1 MDFDGPGDWQ
11 AEAAGRTPPASG
23 PLGAPEPPRSQRGAA
38 LIALVLAL
46 ALGSGLVTVGWLEA
60 TARSAHTALRTE
72 AALAAARDAL
82 IGYAASYP
90 DQHSGRHGP
99 GYLPCPDTSGNGS
112 PNTPC
117 RSRPLGR
124 LPWRRLGLHD
134 PRDGA
139 GERLW
144 YALAGRFR
152 ANGYKH
158 RPLNGETAAELV
170 VDGRGGVAAVILA
183 PGPPHSF
190 QDRERDRSDP
200 AQYLEGGNES
210 PGDMTYTSGG
220 TPLAPPA
227 SLHDRFNDRITAISR
242 DELMAAAG
250 RRVLTAARA
259 ILEAYRD
266 APWNTG
272 AMPWLAPWSE
282 PAEGA
287 LPVPGVTAGRLP
299 LSPIGSTFA
308 TSFRV
313 TGSPSGG
320 SVSSSGA
327 IDAAALGLPAHTLIV
342 PAGRCE
348 WAGVGRI
355 DCTGETRIVPGPG
368 RERVFRFDLHFA
380 GDASIMPP
388 ASADI
393 RRRGVQG
400 AEWVAESR
408 IEILDLADG
417 TDTGRGEIRFA
428 PGPLRGS
435 LEVAGVAY
443 PLGAGDEIPEWLLE
457 NQWHRFLMVAIAPA
471 FAPGGGGVCGMP
483 GQCLEVVRTTFDG
496 RREESGAIAVFILA
510 GTELAHQ
517 HRGAPEA
524 FQWFEGDNANLA
536 NLRYETRY
544 PGESFND
551 RAASIA
557 SSPGMSTP

>member
-1 MDFDGPGDWQ
+1 MDGQRRWHV
-11 AEAAGRTPPASG
+11 EAAKRTRPAPG
-23 PLGAPEPPRSQRGAA
+23 PLAGSEPSRSQRGAA
-38 LIALVLAL
+38 LIALVLVL

-60 TARSAHTALRTE
+60 AARSAHTALRTE

-90 DQHSGRHGP
+90 DQHSGRYGP

-117 RSRPLGR
+117 SSGLIGR

-170 VDGRGGVAAVILA
+170 VDGRSGVAAVILA
-183 PGPPHSF
+183 PGPPLSF
-190 QDRERDRSDP
+190 QDRGPGRSDP
-200 AQYLEGGNES
+200 AQYLEGGNETA
-210 PGDMTYTSGG
+210 GDSTYTSRG
-220 TPLAPPA
+220 TPPARPA
-227 SLHDRFNDRITAISR
+227 SLHDRFNDRVTAISR

-250 RRVLTAARA
+250 QRVLAAARKT
-259 ILEAYRD
+259 LEEYRN

-299 LSPIGSTFA
+299 LSPIGSTLA

-320 SVSSSGA
+320 SVSWSGTTG
-327 IDAAALGLPAHTLIV
+327 AAAPGLPARALTV
-342 PAGRCE
+342 PDGRCE
-348 WAGVGRI
+348 WAGVERI

-368 RERVFRFDLHFA
+368 QERVFRFDLHFA
-380 GDASIMPP
+380 GDASIVPP
-388 ASADI
+388 APTDI

-400 AEWVAESR
+400 AEWVAESH

-417 TDTGRGEIRFA
+417 TQTGRGEIRFA

-435 LEVAGVAY
+435 LEVVGVAY
-443 PLGAGDEIPEWLLE
+443 PLGVGDEVPEWVLE
-457 NQWHRFLMVAIAPA
+457 NQWHRFLMAAIAPA
-471 FAPGGGGVCGMP
+471 FAPGGAGVCGMP

-496 RREESGAIAVFILA
+496 RREGSGAIAVSILA
-510 GTELAHQ
+510 GRELAHQ
-517 HRGAPEA
+517 HREA
-524 FQWFEGDNANLA
+524 SDIFQWFEGHNANPA
-536 NLRYETRY
+536 NFRYETRH
-544 PGESFND
+544 PSDSFND
-551 RAASIA
+551 RVASIP
-557 SSPGMSTP
+557 SSPGRSDP